1 VFSFL
6 FLQRLMQG
14 LATFLCKLLKHKIE
28 YQNPNSNPWKN
39 LKEEILVVF
48 YKNFDIRISDFSEM
62 I

>member
-1 VFSFL
+1 
-6 FLQRLMQG
+6 
-14 LATFLCKLLKHKIE
+14 LCKLLKHKIE